1 MLPVNH
7 VIRTADQQKTV
18 SEYYRTITPLLDET
32 RNKLSNLQKEKSEIE
47 KESPYSLTT
56 VSVSPKT
63 TRILPRGNWMD
74 DSGEIVTPN
83 TPTFL
88 KNIEV
93 EGQPA
98 TRLDLANWV
107 VSPNNPMTARAF
119 VNRLWYLFFGT
130 GISKVLDDLGS
141 QGDPPK
147 HPKLLDWLAVD
158 FLETGWNVKKMVKLM
173 VMSTTYRQS
182 SKPLQ

>member
-1 MLPVNH
+1 MRSLHPEKVLSVLPVNH

-107 VSPNNPMTARAF
+107 VSP
-119 VNRLWYLFFGT
+119 
-130 GISKVLDDLGS
+130 
-141 QGDPPK
+141 
-147 HPKLLDWLAVD
+147 KLLSSSNNTLVNSLSCPIHLDPLKI
-158 FLETGWNVKKMVKLM
+158 FLKND
-173 VMSTTYRQS
+173 
-182 SKPLQ
+182 SK